1 MAILMKKILVTGGSG
16 FLGSHLC
23 RKLVNQGNDVL
34 CVDNFYTGS
43 KDNILD
49 LLDKPN
55 FELMRHDVT
64 FPLYVEVDE
73 IYNLACPASPVH
85 YQYNPVQTL
94 KTSVHGA
101 INMLGLAKRTG
112 AKILQAST
120 SEVYGDPE
128 QHPQTEKY
136 WGRVNPIGPRA
147 CYDEGKRAA
156 ETLFFDY
163 HRQHGVK
170 IKVIRIFNT
179 YGPNMSVDD
188 GRVVSNFIMQA
199 LRNQDIT
206 VYGNGSQ
213 TRSFCYVDDL
223 INGIIAMMN
232 SSDDV
237 IGPINLGNPVEF
249 TIGDLAAKVIEMTN
263 SQSKIK
269 FETLPVD
276 DPKQRRPDIGVAA
289 QLLNWEPIISL
300 DQGLTQSIGYFKNKI
315 SHEHYYA
322 TVEGWFGF
330 QPQYEKII
338 NLLPKGAVWVEVG
351 SWMGRSLA
359 WLLVENHNQQKNFK
373 IHAVDTWRGNPNE
386 SWYAKQ
392 IEINEPGWV
401 DGLFDTF
408 LSNMKNYKN
417 QFTYHKKLSWEGA
430 TDFIDATVDY
440 VMIDAGHDEESVTKD
455 INAWWP
461 KLKSG
466 GYMGGDDYVI
476 DGWGVYPA
484 VQTFI
489 KENNLDLEITV
500 NLGSSKTFNWL
511 VRKP

>member
-1 MAILMKKILVTGGSG
+1 MKKILVTGGAG

-23 RKLVNQGNDVL
+23 RKLVAQGHDVL
-34 CVDNFYTGS
+34 CVDNFYTGN

-55 FELMRHDVT
+55 FELLRHDVT

-85 YQYNPVQTL
+85 YQKNPVQTL

-128 QHPQTEKY
+128 EHPQNERY
-136 WGRVNPIGPRA
+136 WGKVNPIGPRA

-163 HRQHGVK
+163 HRQHNVK

-179 YGPNMSVDD
+179 YGPNMSESD

-199 LRNQDIT
+199 LRNEDIT
-206 VYGNGSQ
+206 VYGDGMQ

-223 INGIIAMMN
+223 IDGIVAMMN
-232 SSDDV
+232 SDDDI
-237 IGPINLGNPVEF
+237 IGPINLGNPIEF
-249 TIGDLAAKVIEMTN
+249 TIKDLASKIIMMTG
-263 SQSKIK
+263 SSSKIK

-276 DPKQRRPDIGVAA
+276 DPKQRKPDIGAA
-289 QLLNWEPIISL
+289 FRLLGWEPKIDL
-300 DQGLTQSIGYFKNKI
+300 EQGLEKTINYFNKKVPRQ
-315 SHEHYYA
+315 HFYQDL
-322 TVEGWFGF
+322 EGWFGF

-338 NLLPKGAVWVEVG
+338 DLLPHNAVWVEVG
-351 SWMGRSLA
+351 CWMGRSLA
-359 WLLVENHNQQKNFK
+359 WLLVENHNKQKKFN

-392 IEINEPGWV
+392 ISLNGEEWI
-401 DGLFDTF
+401 DSLFDKF
-408 LSNMKNYKN
+408 MINMNPFKDE
-417 QFTYHKKLSWEGA
+417 FTCHRKLSWEGA
-430 TDFIDATVDY
+430 GDFADASVDY

-455 INAWWP
+455 ILAWWP
-461 KLKSG
+461 KVKPG
-466 GYMGGDDYVI
+466 GYMGGDDYVV
-476 DGWGVYPA
+476 DSWGVYPA
-484 VQTFI
+484 VQKFI
-489 KENNLDLEITV
+489 KDNNLEIEITP
-500 NLGSSKTFNWL
+500 NQGSSKTFNWL
-511 VRKP
+511 VRKPQ